1 MTSFTD
7 LLARYP
13 LPAATGGKDDRGTVL
28 IIGGPPG
35 CPGAVLLAGTAAL
48 RAGAGRVQL
57 VAHPA
62 TSVALAVA
70 VPEALVTGW
79 DQTGDLPAAVHDQ
92 VAAADA
98 VVLGPGHRELSL
110 HVVEA
115 VVEAAGAAT
124 VVLDAGALDHGI
136 AAATSSTVLVA
147 PNLSE
152 AVAVVGPGD
161 ERTLAVRLSSE
172 LGRPTAVRGATTAIA
187 HGADTWL
194 FDEAPPGLGTPGSGD
209 VFMGILA
216 TLLANG
222 MPAVGALGWS
232 VQLHAAAAGS
242 LAAATPAG
250 YLAREIVDRIP
261 RALADARS
269 ILSGS

>member
-1 MTSFTD
+1 MSSFTD

-13 LPAATGGKDDRGTVL
+13 LPAATGGKDDRGTVV
-28 IIGGPPG
+28 IIGGPPA

-57 VAHPA
+57 VVHPA

-79 DQTGDLPAAVHDQ
+79 DQTGEVPAAVHDQ

-110 HVVEA
+110 EVVEA
-115 VVEAAGAAT
+115 VVEAAGTAT

-136 AAATSSTVLVA
+136 AAAASATVVVA
-147 PNLSE
+147 PNASE
-152 AVAVVGPGD
+152 ATAIVGPGD
-161 ERTLAVRLSSE
+161 ERTLASRLAAE
-172 LGRPTAVRGATTAIA
+172 LSRPTAVRGATTAIA
-187 HGADTWL
+187 HGSDTWL
-194 FDEAPPGLGTPGSGD
+194 FDDAPPGLGTPGSGD
-209 VFMGILA
+209 VFIGILA

-222 MPAVGALGWS
+222 MPALAALGWS
-232 VQLHAAAAGS
+232 VQLHAAAGSS
-242 LAAATPAG
+242 LAAAAPAG
-250 YLAREIVDRIP
+250 YLAREIADRIP
-261 RALADARS
+261 RALADARAV
-269 ILSGS
+269 LSRS